1 MNMSR
6 IQSIDNAKG
15 IGIILVVIGHSVD
28 VFSAIGV
35 SISSFHMP
43 LFFIL
48 SGFLFNENIK
58 SLKDFVN
65 KRTRQLLIPF
75 IAFSIMIAFMQ
86 YLLLP
91 SYSLLELKEKA
102 PGALWFIG
110 ILYLAEILYAFIC
123 NFARNRDLNLL
134 TGGVKYCFV

>member
-48 SGFLFNENIK
+48 SGFLFNENNN
-58 SLKDFVN
+58 SLKDFVY

-75 IAFSIMIAFMQ
+75 VAFSIIIAFVQ
-86 YLLLP
+86 SILLP

-102 PGALWFIG
+102 PCALWFIG
-110 ILYLAEILYAFIC
+110 ILYLTEVIYAVIC
-123 NFARNRDLNLL
+123 SFARNRVPNLL
-134 TGGVKYCFV
+134 KGGVKCCCV

>member
-1 MNMSR
+1 MNMNR

-15 IGIILVVIGHSVD
+15 IRIILVVIGHSVD

-58 SLKDFVN
+58 SLD
-65 KRTRQLLIPF
+65 
-75 IAFSIMIAFMQ
+75 
-86 YLLLP
+86 
-91 SYSLLELKEKA
+91 ELKA
-102 PGALWFIG
+102 I
-110 ILYLAEILYAFIC
+110 
-123 NFARNRDLNLL
+123 
-134 TGGVKYCFV
+134 

>member
-58 SLKDFVN
+58 SLIN
-65 KRTRQLLIPF
+65 NGN
-75 IAFSIMIAFMQ
+75 
-86 YLLLP
+86 
-91 SYSLLELKEKA
+91 EKIIDIIE
-102 PGALWFIG
+102 FT
-110 ILYLAEILYAFIC
+110 
-123 NFARNRDLNLL
+123 NSTLNC
-134 TGGVKYCFV
+134 YNIE